1 MQTIKK
7 NIFNNNMKSIQYM
20 FCVEENILKIY
31 NMTKSYI
38 EIFFN
43 LLMKQTYDCFGTI
56 FKKIFN

>member
-1 MQTIKK
+1 
-7 NIFNNNMKSIQYM
+7 MKSIQYM

-43 LLMKQTYDCFGTI
+43 LLMKQTYDYFGTI

>member
-1 MQTIKK
+1 
-7 NIFNNNMKSIQYM
+7 MKSIQYM